1 MSANRI
7 ARSKPLADLLA
18 CLVAALALALACA
31 LVGCDVADE
40 EEEPLVYEYRYGT
53 IEEHSMY
60 DRSAILKDSYR
71 YCDQWFFENPKERND
86 ELALMSMQL
95 VAAAAGNDADGRG
108 ERALAD
114 LGFEEVGFEP
124 FHDDDQGDVAYVWGK
139 KTIQAG
145 SKKYTLVAVVIQ
157 AYSTK
162 ASQSKQSWLGN
173 VMANGDGADASGEHY
188 GWAHA
193 ADAILDGVAAL
204 GEAGEGESA
213 QVKYWICGQS
223 RGGAVTNILATRLL
237 GRLGSRNA
245 GIYAY
250 AFEPPQTVDAGID
263 NARYGFIHN
272 YVCSDDIVCMIPPW
286 DMTRYG
292 VEHEI
297 KAETDAGIHDELEK
311 LGSGA
316 ADVETEEYEE
326 QTRRF
331 VKRLAEI
338 VPTRE
343 DYSAPHTAS
352 FYDEN
357 GNDVTFA
364 YSFQEAFQHF
374 VDFAYGGE
382 LGDITAVS
390 LLKNISSLYSYAR
403 AINKAADLDEA
414 GQMDAAAPYYWTAAK
429 SLRSILLSIS
439 PKGSLSLTDTD
450 IYVMLTLL
458 GPTVTEA
465 DESDDSDDSGILS
478 EIYSYLAPLTNF
490 VTSAQPMIYSH
501 YYDTL
506 IARLK
511 VLAPLPEL
519 EDINIEIDEPAAGDA
534 AATAPECVAAYIE
547 GLGYDWLTAEA
558 QWLDAGSKLKDDT
571 AYELSVTLRA
581 VGHEASDELA
591 LTLNG
596 ALPTEPLEIS
606 HENGACVIHAVY
618 QVVLGT
624 PADE

>member
-7 ARSKPLADLLA
+7 ARSKPLAGLLA
-18 CLVAALALALACA
+18 CLFAALALACA
-31 LVGCDVADE
+31 LVGCDVAEE
-40 EEEPLVYEYRYGT
+40 EEEPLVYEYSYGT
-53 IEEHSMY
+53 IEERSMY

-95 VAAAAGNDADGRG
+95 VAAAAANDADGRG

-162 ASQSKQSWLGN
+162 ASQSKQSWFGN
-173 VMANGDGADASGEHY
+173 VTANGAAGADGAGADGEHY

-193 ADAILDGVAAL
+193 ADAIADGVFAL
-204 GEAGEGESA
+204 AEASEGGSA

-223 RGGAVTNILATRLL
+223 RGGAVTNILSTRLFE
-237 GRLGSRNA
+237 RLGARNA

-263 NARYGFIHN
+263 DARFGFIHN
-272 YVCSDDIVCMIPPW
+272 YVCSDDVVCMIPPW

-316 ADVETEEYEE
+316 VGVETEENEE

-331 VKRLAEI
+331 VKRLADI
-338 VPTRE
+338 VPTRA

-357 GNDVTFA
+357 GNDVTFD
-364 YSFQEAFQHF
+364 YSYQETFQHF

-390 LLKNISSLYSYAR
+390 LLKNISSLYSYVR
-403 AINKAADLDEA
+403 AINRAADLDEA

-458 GPTVTEA
+458 GPTATET
-465 DESDDSDDSGILS
+465 DESDDSGILS

-490 VTSAQPMIYSH
+490 VASAEPMIYSH

-534 AATAPECVAAYIE
+534 AATAPECVAAYVE
-547 GLGYDWLTAEA
+547 GLGQDWLTAKAE
-558 QWLDAGSKLKDDT
+558 WLDAGSKLRDDT

-581 VGHEASDELA
+581 VGHEASDGMA

-596 ALPTEPLEIS
+596 AAPTEPLEVS
-606 HENGACVIHAVY
+606 HEDGACVIHAVY

-624 PADE
+624 PTDG